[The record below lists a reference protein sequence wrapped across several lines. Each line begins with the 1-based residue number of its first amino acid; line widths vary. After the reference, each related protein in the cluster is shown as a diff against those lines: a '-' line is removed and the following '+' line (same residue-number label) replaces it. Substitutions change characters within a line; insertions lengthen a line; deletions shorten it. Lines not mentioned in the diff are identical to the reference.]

1 MTMHKQSKTKQVCM
15 IAYTQYTYDHR
26 IRREAETLAA
36 QGHYHVSLL
45 VPKEHDVPQI
55 YAEHGVHVRELN
67 MPQYQGKSKRRYIA
81 SYLEFLLRAFF
92 VCNKLL
98 LLRQVDIFHV
108 HNMPNFLVFSAI
120 LARVC
125 GKKLILDI
133 HDSVPE
139 TYAAKF
145 NENPNKMLFW
155 LLCCEEVIC
164 CRLAHKIICVNHLQR
179 DALVSRGIHP
189 AKITISLNVPDCRWY
204 KMNGRI
210 KLDKGETKQFKLVYH
225 GTLAKRL

>member
-1 MTMHKQSKTKQVCM
+1 M
-15 IAYTQYTYDHR
+15 IAYTQYKYDHR

-45 VPKEHDVPQI
+45 VPKETDVPQI

-67 MPQYQGKSKRRYIA
+67 MLQYQGKSKRRYIV
-81 SYLEFLLRAFF
+81 SYVEFLLRAFV
-92 VCNKLL
+92 VCNKLVL
-98 LLRQVDIFHV
+98 LQQVDIVHI
-108 HNMPNFLVFSAI
+108 HNMPNFLVFAAI

-145 NENPNKMLFW
+145 YKNPNKLLFW
-155 LLCCEEVIC
+155 LLCCEEAVC
-164 CRLAHKIICVNHLQR
+164 CLLVHKIICVNHPQR
-179 DALVSRGIHP
+179 DTLVRRGINS
-189 AKITISLNVPDCRWY
+189 AKIIVSMNVPDYRWY
-204 KMNGRI
+204 NMNNNI
-210 KLDKGETKQFKLVYH
+210 NTYKEDTNE
-225 GTLAKRL
+225 